1 MAHTLD
7 VFSKANMVHSDL
19 KPENILVNID
29 EKTKKFSEVKFFLH
43 KGPSPG
49 FFLFFVGKSNRFWKL
64 FPIK

>member
-29 EKTKKFSEVKFFLH
+29 EKTKKFSEVNFCFH
-43 KGPSPG
+43 KGPPPP
-49 FFLFFVGKSNRFWKL
+49 FFLYFY
-64 FPIK
+64 

>member
-7 VFSKANMVHSDL
+7 VLSKANMVHSDL

-29 EKTKKFSEVKFFLH
+29 EKTKKFSEVNFYFLKGPPPFFLI
-43 KGPSPG
+43 
-49 FFLFFVGKSNRFWKL
+49 FLLGKSNRFWKL